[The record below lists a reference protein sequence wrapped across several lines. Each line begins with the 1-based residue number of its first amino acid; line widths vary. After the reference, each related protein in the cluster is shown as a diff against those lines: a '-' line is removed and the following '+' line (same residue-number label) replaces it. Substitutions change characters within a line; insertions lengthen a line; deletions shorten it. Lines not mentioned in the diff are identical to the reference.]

1 MRDIIFRGKRKD
13 THEWVMGGYCEEADS
28 GRTHIAFWNSFGL
41 GFLDFKEVY
50 PKSVGQYTGLKDKN
64 GKMIFE
70 GDVLAWIDRTVLV
83 TWLAGN
89 AQFDCNFIKHIN
101 DKVVVNFKGLPP
113 REWCRCEV
121 IGNIHDNPELIG
133 NI

>member
-1 MRDIIFRGKRKD
+1 MRDIIFRGKCKD

-64 GKMIFE
+64 GTKIFE
-70 GDVLAWIDRTVLV
+70 HDIIRCYTGRICKV
-83 TWLAGN
+83 TFFISPAHSG
-89 AQFDCNFIKHIN
+89 FDLEPIACF
-101 DKVVVNFKGLPP
+101 DMPAPRRGYLFKYA
-113 REWCRCEV
+113 EV
-121 IGNIHDNPELIG
+121 IGNIHDNPELLED
-133 NI
+133 